1 MKTLIIYAHPNDKS
15 YNASILETV
24 KENLSSK
31 HELKILDLYKE
42 KFNPVLRF
50 DTTHRRRDLAHDVA
64 MKDYRDLITW
74 ADQLIFIFPTWWS
87 GMPAILKG
95 FIDRVFVAGFAYQNG
110 PRGPVGQLDGKAWII
125 TTHNTPKM
133 FLPFS
138 QDYAKVL
145 KSQILKPCGIKPVK
159 VTQVTRV
166 EYMSDR
172 QRKEEL
178 EKIAQIAKRI

>member
-42 KFNPVLRF
+42 KFDPVLRF

-95 FIDRVFVAGFAYQNG
+95 FIERVFVTGFAYENT
-110 PRGPVGQLDGKAWII
+110 PRGLDGKL
-125 TTHNTPKM
+125 TDK
-133 FLPFS
+133 
-138 QDYAKVL
+138 
-145 KSQILKPCGIKPVK
+145 CG
-159 VTQVTRV
+159 
-166 EYMSDR
+166 
-172 QRKEEL
+172 
-178 EKIAQIAKRI
+178 

>member
-42 KFNPVLRF
+42 KFDPVLRF

-95 FIDRVFVAGFAYQNG
+95 FIERVFVAGFAYENT
-110 PRGPVGQLDGKAWII
+110 PR
-125 TTHNTPKM
+125 NTPKIV
-133 FLPFS
+133 LPLV
-138 QDYAKVL
+138 QDYSKVL
-145 KSQILKPCGIKPVK
+145 KFQVLTPCGIKPVK
-159 VTQVTRV
+159 VTQVSPV
-166 EYMSDR
+166 EYMSDHK
-172 QRKEEL
+172 RKEVL
-178 EKIAQIAKRI
+178 KKIAKLARRL